1 LTAPILVD
9 FVLYFLGMLAI
20 GAYAYRLVENHPD
33 YILGG
38 RRLQAGVA
46 ALSAGA
52 ADMSGWLLLGLP
64 GAVYAHGLNQ
74 VWIAVGLSVGAYLN
88 WQLVAAPLRRYTEIA
103 RDSLTL
109 PDYLENRFH
118 DKSRILRATSA
129 VVILFFFTI
138 YTSAGLVSGAILFQS
153 TFGFGYL
160 TALWLGSAVIV
171 SYTFLG
177 GFLAVC
183 WTDVAQGVLMF
194 FALLAVPIVTIGKLG
209 GWHITLERVAA
220 IDPHFL
226 DAFSGMG
233 LPAIVSLLA
242 WGLGYFGQPHILAR
256 FMAVRSDGE
265 IPKAGLICMW
275 WMILALYG
283 AVFTGFAGIAAYAQA
298 PLANPETAF
307 IALSQTLFNPWISG
321 WLLAAILAAIMS
333 TVSAQLLVSA
343 SALTQDFYKAFLN
356 GDARDRNLLWLGRA
370 GVIGVALVAVW
381 LARDPKSTV
390 LGLVAY
396 AWAGFGAGFGPVII
410 LSLYWPRMTR
420 NGALAGMAAGAATVV
435 AWAHYKAALGGIYEI
450 LPGFAAA
457 CGAIVAVS
465 LLDRAPDSEIAVEF
479 AEAQREPA

>member
-1 LTAPILVD
+1 MTAPIVVD
-9 FVLYFLGMLAI
+9 FILYLCGMLAI

-38 RRLQAGVA
+38 RRLGAWVA

-64 GAVYAHGLNQ
+64 GAVYAQGLNQ
-74 VWIAVGLSVGAYLN
+74 IWIAVGLSIGAYLN
-88 WQLVAAPLRRYTEIA
+88 WQFVATKLRRYTEIA
-103 RDSLTL
+103 KDSLTL

-118 DKSRILRATSA
+118 DTSRILRAASA
-129 VVILFFFTI
+129 IVILFFFTI
-138 YTSAGLVSGAILFQS
+138 YTSAGLVSGAIVFES
-153 TFGFGYL
+153 SFGFDYT
-160 TALWLGSAVIV
+160 TALWVGSAVIV

-183 WTDVAQGVLMF
+183 WTDVAQGVMMF
-194 FALLAVPIVTIGKLG
+194 FALLAVPLVTIGDLG
-209 GWHITLERVAA
+209 GWHPALARVAA
-220 IDPHFL
+220 VDARFL
-226 DAFSGMG
+226 DAFSGMKTS
-233 LPAIVSLLA
+233 AIVSLLA

-256 FMAVRSDGE
+256 FMAVRSDAE
-265 IPKAGLICMW
+265 IPKARLICMW

-283 AVFTGFAGIAAYAQA
+283 AVFTGFSAIAYYAQT

-307 IALSQTLFNPWISG
+307 IALSQTLFNPWLSG

-343 SALTQDFYKAFLN
+343 SALTQDFYKAFLKR
-356 GDARDRNLLWLGRA
+356 GAADKELLWLGRA
-370 GVIGVALVAVW
+370 GVVAIALVAAW
-381 LARDPKSTV
+381 LGRDPKSTV

-396 AWAGFGAGFGPVII
+396 AWAGFGAGFGPVVV
-410 LSLYWPRMTR
+410 LSLLWPRMTR

-435 AWAHYKAALGGIYEI
+435 IWAQYRDALWGIYEI

-457 CGAIVAVS
+457 CLAIVAVS
-465 LLDRAPDSEIAVEF
+465 LVDRAPAPEIRSEF
-479 AEAQREPA
+479 ARA